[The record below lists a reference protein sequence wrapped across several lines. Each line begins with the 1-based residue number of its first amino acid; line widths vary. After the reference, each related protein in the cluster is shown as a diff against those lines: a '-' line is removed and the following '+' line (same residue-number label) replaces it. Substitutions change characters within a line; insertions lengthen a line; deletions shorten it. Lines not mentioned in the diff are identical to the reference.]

1 MARAVRASSRADTV
15 ILVACVLAS
24 GLLTI
29 LPSAARDQVA
39 SVLRET
45 VVQPVLALQ
54 RTAERGRN
62 AILERDGLAKR
73 LDSLTLAS
81 ARLRELELENQR
93 LRRMVGLGEGLRTGF
108 VVAEVVH
115 TQSLG
120 DEHTVTLTAGRNQ
133 GVTQRSIVVAPD
145 GVVGMVT
152 TVDAGSS
159 LAILWTHPD
168 FRVSAQSVGSN
179 VLGIVRPH
187 IGGEGER
194 YLLEL
199 TGVAFRDSLNP
210 GTLIVSSGLG
220 GRYPAGIP
228 VGTVIGEVK
237 TSEGWARTYV
247 VRPAVKPQDVTTVMV
262 VQPERLGVG
271 VANLWPKPVDSAP
284 PQVRDSAAR
293 ADSVSRA
300 AAVAKA
306 DSLVNARLRAADTP
320 KSSIIAPKK
329 PPL

>member
-15 ILVACVLAS
+15 VLIACVLTS
-24 GLLTI
+24 GLLTV
-29 LPSAARDQVA
+29 LPSVMRDEVA
-39 SVLRET
+39 GVLRRT
-45 VVQPVLALQ
+45 VVQPVLTLQ
-54 RTAERGRN
+54 RAAERGRN
-62 AILERDGLAKR
+62 AIVEREMLTQR
-73 LDSLTLAS
+73 LDSLTLGT
-81 ARLRELELENQR
+81 ARLTELELENER
-93 LRRMVGLGEGLRTGF
+93 LRRMVGLGTAMRTGF

-120 DEHTVTLTAGRNQ
+120 DEHTVTLTAGANS
-133 GVTQRSIVVAPD
+133 GVTHRSIVVAPD

-152 TVDAGSS
+152 TVDPTSS

-187 IGGEGER
+187 IGAEGER

-220 GRYPAGIP
+220 GRYPTGIP
-228 VGTVIGEVK
+228 VGTVIGEIK
-237 TSEGWARTYV
+237 SSEGWARTYV
-247 VRPAVKPQDVTTVMV
+247 VRPAVKPQDVTTVMI

-271 VANLWPKPVDSAP
+271 VANLWPKPVDTVKRVVS
-284 PQVRDSAAR
+284 DSALAADRAR
-293 ADSVSRA
+293 RA

-306 DSLVNARLRAADTP
+306 DSLVNARLQVRDTP
-320 KSSIIAPKK
+320 PTTIIPRR
-329 PPL
+329 PP

>member
-15 ILVACVLAS
+15 VLVACVVVS

-29 LPSAARDQVA
+29 LPRVARDQVA
-39 SVLRET
+39 GALRRT

-54 RTAERGRN
+54 AMAERGRN
-62 AILERDGLAKR
+62 AIVERDALTRR
-73 LDSLTLAS
+73 LDSLTLGT
-81 ARLRELELENQR
+81 ARLTELELENER
-93 LRRMVGLGEGLRTGF
+93 LRRMVGLGQAMRTGF

-120 DEHTVTLTAGRNQ
+120 DEHTVTLTAGANA
-133 GVTQRSIVVAPD
+133 GVTPRSIVVAPD
-145 GVVGMVT
+145 GVVGVVT
-152 TVDAGSS
+152 TVDPNSS

-187 IGGEGER
+187 LGAEGER

-199 TGVAFRDSLNP
+199 TGVAFRDSLKE
-210 GTLIVSSGLG
+210 GTAIVSSGLG

-247 VRPAVKPQDVTTVMV
+247 VRPAVRPQDVTTVMI
-262 VQPERLGVG
+262 VQPERLGAG
-271 VANLWPKPVDSAP
+271 VANVWPNPA
-284 PQVRDSAAR
+284 DSAAKSL
-293 ADSVSRA
+293 ADSIAAANEAARRA
-300 AAVAKA
+300 AAVART
-306 DSLVNARLRAADTP
+306 DSIINARLRRPDTP
-320 KSSIIAPKK
+320 PTSIFPRR
-329 PPL
+329 PP

>member
-1 MARAVRASSRADTV
+1 MARAVRASSRTDTV
-15 ILVACVLAS
+15 VLVACVLAS
-24 GLLTI
+24 VLLTI
-29 LPSAARDQVA
+29 LPLAARDQVA
-39 SVLRET
+39 GVLRRT
-45 VVQPVLALQ
+45 VVQPVLVVQ

-62 AILERDGLAKR
+62 AIVERDALTRR

-81 ARLRELELENQR
+81 ARLTELELENER
-93 LRRMVGLGEGLRTGF
+93 LRRMVGLGRAVAAGF
-108 VVAEVVH
+108 VVAEVIH

-120 DEHTVTLTAGRNQ
+120 DEHTVTLTAGSNA
-133 GVTQRSIVVAPD
+133 GVTPRSIVVAPD

-152 TVDAGSS
+152 TVDPGSS

-187 IGGEGER
+187 LGAEEAR

-199 TGVAFRDSLNP
+199 TGVAFRDSLSA
-210 GTLIVSSGLG
+210 GTLVVSSGLG

-247 VRPAVKPQDVTTVMV
+247 VRPAVKPQDVTSVMI
-262 VQPERLGVG
+262 VQPERLGNG
-271 VANLWPKPVDSAP
+271 VANVWPPPVDPA
-284 PQVRDSAAR
+284 QRAR
-293 ADSVSRA
+293 ADSAAAADAARRA
-300 AAVAKA
+300 AAVAHA
-306 DSLVNARLRAADTP
+306 DSLVTARLRVRDTSP
-320 KSSIIAPKK
+320 TSIIPRR
-329 PPL
+329 PP

>member
-15 ILVACVLAS
+15 VLVACVLTS
-24 GLLTI
+24 GLLSI
-29 LPSAARDQVA
+29 LPSTAREQVA
-39 SVLRET
+39 ALLRRT

-62 AILERDGLAKR
+62 AIVERDALTR
-73 LDSLTLAS
+73 RIDSLTLAS
-81 ARLRELELENQR
+81 ARLTALELENDR
-93 LRRMVGLGEGLRTGF
+93 LRRMVGLTRAVGAGF
-108 VVAEVVH
+108 VVAEVIH

-120 DEHTVTLTAGRNQ
+120 DEHTVTLTAGSAA
-133 GVTQRSIVVAPD
+133 GVSPRSIVVAPD

-152 TVDAGSS
+152 TVDPGSS

-179 VLGIVRPH
+179 VLGIVQRH
-187 IGGEGER
+187 VGTEGER

-199 TGVAFRDSLNP
+199 TGVAFRDSLLA

-237 TSEGWARTYV
+237 SSEGWARTYV
-247 VRPAVKPQDVTTVMV
+247 VRPAVKPQDVTSVMI
-262 VQPERLGVG
+262 VQPERLAKGLGTVW
-271 VANLWPKPVDSAP
+271 LTPVDTAP
-284 PQVRDSAAR
+284 REASDSALA
-293 ADSVSRA
+293 AAAARA
-300 AAVAKA
+300 AAVGHA
-306 DSLVNARLRAADTP
+306 DSLVQARLRVRDTP
-320 KSSIIAPKK
+320 PTSIIPRR
-329 PPL
+329 PP

>member
-15 ILVACVLAS
+15 VLVVCVLVS
-24 GLLTI
+24 GLLVI
-29 LPSAARDQVA
+29 LPSAARDRVA
-39 SVLRET
+39 GALRET

-108 VVAEVVH
+108 VVAEVIH

-120 DEHTVTLTAGRNQ
+120 DEHTVTLTAGRNA
-133 GVTQRSIVVAPD
+133 GVTPRSIVVAPD

-152 TVDAGSS
+152 TVDATSS

-187 IGGEGER
+187 TGAEGER

-199 TGVAFRDSLNP
+199 TGVAFRDSLSA

-228 VGTVIGEVK
+228 VGTVIGEIK

-262 VQPERLGVG
+262 VQPERLVSGL
-271 VANLWPKPVDSAP
+271 ANVWPKPVDTV
-284 PQVRDSAAR
+284 QRVVKDSAAR
-293 ADSVSRA
+293 ADSISRA
-300 AAVAKA
+300 AAVARA
-306 DSLVNARLRAADTP
+306 DSMVTARLRSGDTP
-320 KSSIIAPKK
+320 KTSIIPPKR
-329 PPL
+329 PPP

>member
-1 MARAVRASSRADTV
+1 
-15 ILVACVLAS
+15 
-24 GLLTI
+24 
-29 LPSAARDQVA
+29 
-39 SVLRET
+39 
-45 VVQPVLALQ
+45 
-54 RTAERGRN
+54 
-62 AILERDGLAKR
+62 
-73 LDSLTLAS
+73 
-81 ARLRELELENQR
+81 
-93 LRRMVGLGEGLRTGF
+93 
-108 VVAEVVH
+108 
-115 TQSLG
+115 
-120 DEHTVTLTAGRNQ
+120 
-133 GVTQRSIVVAPD
+133 
-145 GVVGMVT
+145 
-152 TVDAGSS
+152 
-159 LAILWTHPD
+159 
-168 FRVSAQSVGSN
+168 
-179 VLGIVRPH
+179 
-187 IGGEGER
+187 
-194 YLLEL
+194 LLEL

>member
-15 ILVACVLAS
+15 VLIACVFTS

-29 LPSAARDQVA
+29 LPTVARDQVA
-39 SVLRET
+39 GVLRRT

-54 RTAERGRN
+54 RAAERGRN
-62 AILERDGLAKR
+62 AIVERDALTR
-73 LDSLTLAS
+73 RIDSLTLGTS
-81 ARLRELELENQR
+81 RLTELELENER
-93 LRRMVGLGEGLRTGF
+93 LRRMVGLGQAMRTGF

-120 DEHTVTLTAGRNQ
+120 DEHSVTLTAGSNA
-133 GVTQRSIVVAPD
+133 GVTPRSIVVAPD

-152 TVDAGSS
+152 TVDPTSS

-187 IGGEGER
+187 VGAEGER

-199 TGVAFRDSLNP
+199 TGVAFRDSLSS

-228 VGTVIGEVK
+228 VGTVIGEIK
-237 TSEGWARTYV
+237 TSESWARSYV

-262 VQPERLGVG
+262 VQPERLGLG
-271 VANLWPKPVDSAP
+271 VASVWPKPVDSA
-284 PQVRDSAAR
+284 SR
-293 ADSVSRA
+293 AVSDSVEAAEKARRA
-300 AAVAKA
+300 AAVARA

-320 KSSIIAPKK
+320 PTSIIPRR
-329 PPL
+329 PP

>member
-1 MARAVRASSRADTV
+1 
-15 ILVACVLAS
+15 VLAS

-29 LPSAARDQVA
+29 MPPATREQVA
-39 SVLRET
+39 GLLRRT
-45 VVQPVLALQ
+45 IVQPILALQ

-62 AILERDGLAKR
+62 AIVERDAITRR

-81 ARLRELELENQR
+81 ARLTQLELENDR
-93 LRRMVGLGEGLRTGF
+93 LRRLVGLGQALRTGF
-108 VVAEVVH
+108 VAAEVVH

-120 DEHTVTLTAGRNQ
+120 DEHTVTLTAGANE
-133 GVTQRSIVVAPD
+133 GVTPRSIVVAPD

-152 TVDAGSS
+152 TVDPASS

-187 IGGEGER
+187 IGAEGDR

-210 GTLIVSSGLG
+210 GTRIVSSGLG

-247 VRPAVKPQDVTTVMV
+247 VRPAVKPQDVTSVMV
-262 VQPERLGVG
+262 VQPERLTNG
-271 VANLWPKPVDSAP
+271 VASIWPAPVEPATDSS
-284 PQVRDSAAR
+284 RDSAMVSDAAR
-293 ADSVSRA
+293 RA
-300 AAVAKA
+300 AAVARA
-306 DSLVNARLRAADTP
+306 DSLVNARLRRSDTP
-320 KSSIIAPKK
+320 PTTII
-329 PPL
+329 PPRRPPQ